1 MDKPLH
7 TLSLI
12 ETVKGIESRRFTSEQ
27 YTRALLARI
36 ASLDEAILA
45 WAWLK
50 PEEAI
55 KAARLSD
62 RHLHSGGT
70 PGPLQGIPVG
80 SKRHLRHRRRSHG
93 NGFSRLCRSHPGAS
107 RPGWSSGSRP
117 KAPL

>member
-12 ETVKGIESRRFTSEQ
+12 EAAHGMKNRRFTSEA
-27 YTRALLARI
+27 YTQALLARI
-36 ASLDEAILA
+36 ASFDEKIRA

-62 RHLHSGGT
+62 RHLHSGGV
-70 PGPLQGIPVG
+70 PGPL
-80 SKRHLRHRRRSHG
+80 RHCRCAYG
-93 NGFSRLCRSHPGAS
+93 NGFSRLCRPCPGEV
-107 RPGWSSGSRP
+107 GQGH
-117 KAPL
+117 

>member
-12 ETVKGIESRRFTSEQ
+12 EAVKGIENRRFTSEA
-27 YTRALLARI
+27 YTEALLARI
-36 ASLDEAILA
+36 ASLDEEIQA

-62 RHLHSGGT
+62 RS
-70 PGPLQGIPVG
+70 PPVG
-80 SKRHLRHRRRSHG
+80 RCARPP
-93 NGFSRLCRSHPGAS
+93 PGS
-107 RPGWSSGSRP
+107 CPSE
-117 KAPL
+117 

>member
-12 ETVKGIESRRFTSEQ
+12 EASQGIRSRRFTSES
-27 YTRALLARI
+27 YTEALLARI
-36 ASLDEAILA
+36 ASLDEGIRA

-62 RHLHSGGT
+62 RHLQSGGA
-70 PGPLQGIPVG
+70 PGLLQGLPIGVKDIFATAGVPTEMG
-80 SKRHLRHRRRSHG
+80 SPAHAQYENDR
-93 NGFSRLCRSHPGAS
+93 AS
-107 RPGWSSGSRP
+107 
-117 KAPL
+117 LE